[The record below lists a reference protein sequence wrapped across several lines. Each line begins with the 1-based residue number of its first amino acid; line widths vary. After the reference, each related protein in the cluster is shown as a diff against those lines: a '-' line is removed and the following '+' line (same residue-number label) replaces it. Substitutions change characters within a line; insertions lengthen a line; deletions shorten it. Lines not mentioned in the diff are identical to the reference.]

1 MDRSNTKLDYTD
13 VQVPEKVTVSLLD
26 YHFQVKY
33 ELGEEQ
39 AKALVTSSCESLN
52 DFLSDARSLLTAHDK
67 DMEYEPIR
75 GIVHRAKGL
84 FLIMGQEEWA
94 GYATSLKKSAAGK
107 VHGNLQIVVAN
118 IEKNF
123 TDIIVLCD

>member
-1 MDRSNTKLDYTD
+1 MDRSKIELDYTELPVPGKVD
-13 VQVPEKVTVSLLD
+13 VSILH

-39 AKALVTSSCESLN
+39 AEALVTSSCESLN
-52 DFLSDARSLLTAHDK
+52 DFLSEARTLLAANGE

-94 GYATSLKKSAAGK
+94 GYATSLKRSGNGK
-107 VHGNLQIVVAN
+107 VHSNLQIVLAN
-118 IEKNF
+118 IERNF
-123 TDIIVLCD
+123 TDIILLCD